1 MELVTGRPQDKR
13 IDKEER
19 VYDLLDQLNIDYQR
33 LDHQEANTMEVC
45 LEIEK
50 NLKSTICKNLFL
62 VNSNKSQYYL
72 LMLKGHKKFKTKV
85 ISKQINSSRLS
96 FGSDEK
102 MLEYLDIT
110 PGSVSLL
117 GLMNAHDFE
126 ILKRKFDKFAEV
138 LDKDSCW
145 LWKGYKDIDGYG
157 QLAHSLSPSY
167 SQKAHRV
174 SWILHVGEIPTGMLV
189 CHKCDNPSCVNPH
202 HLLGGT
208 HKDNTRDM
216 FERGREVI
224 CRGEKNGSDKLTQN
238 QAQKYDIDGNKYVEA
253 NKDENAYL
261 ELDEILQ
268 DSDFDGYSS
277 SALLYTYLKRIKSNI
292 NSIIY

>member
-33 LDHQEANTMEVC
+33 LDHQKANTMEVC

-50 NLKSTICKNLFL
+50 SLKSTICKNLFL

-72 LMLKGHKKFKTKV
+72 LMLKENKKFKTKV

-117 GLMNAHDFE
+117 GLMNDHDFKVQ
-126 ILKRKFDKFAEV
+126 L
-138 LDKDSCW
+138 LMDKD
-145 LWKGYKDIDGYG
+145 L
-157 QLAHSLSPSY
+157 
-167 SQKAHRV
+167 
-174 SWILHVGEIPTGMLV
+174 
-189 CHKCDNPSCVNPH
+189 
-202 HLLGGT
+202 
-208 HKDNTRDM
+208 
-216 FERGREVI
+216 
-224 CRGEKNGSDKLTQN
+224 
-238 QAQKYDIDGNKYVEA
+238 
-253 NKDENAYL
+253 
-261 ELDEILQ
+261 LQ
-268 DSDFDGYSS
+268 DEYLGCHPCINTSS
-277 SALLYTYLKRIKSNI
+277 LKIKMKDVFEK
-292 NSIIY
+292 IIPSLHHEPIFVEVDDE

>member
-33 LDHQEANTMEVC
+33 IDHEEANTMEVC

-50 NLKSTICKNLFL
+50 SLKSTICKNLFL

-72 LMLKGHKKFKTKV
+72 LMLKENKKFKTKV

-117 GLMNAHDFE
+117 GLMNDHDFKVQ
-126 ILKRKFDKFAEV
+126 L
-138 LDKDSCW
+138 LMDKD
-145 LWKGYKDIDGYG
+145 L
-157 QLAHSLSPSY
+157 
-167 SQKAHRV
+167 
-174 SWILHVGEIPTGMLV
+174 
-189 CHKCDNPSCVNPH
+189 
-202 HLLGGT
+202 
-208 HKDNTRDM
+208 
-216 FERGREVI
+216 
-224 CRGEKNGSDKLTQN
+224 
-238 QAQKYDIDGNKYVEA
+238 
-253 NKDENAYL
+253 
-261 ELDEILQ
+261 LQ
-268 DSDFDGYSS
+268 DEYLGCHPCINTSS
-277 SALLYTYLKRIKSNI
+277 LRIKMKDVFEK
-292 NSIIY
+292 IIPSLHHEPIFVEVYDE

>member
-33 LDHQEANTMEVC
+33 IDHEEANTMEVC

-50 NLKSTICKNLFL
+50 TLKSTICKNLFL

-72 LMLKGHKKFKTKV
+72 LMLKENKKLKTKV

-117 GLMNAHDFE
+117 GLMNDHDFKVQ
-126 ILKRKFDKFAEV
+126 L
-138 LDKDSCW
+138 LMDKD
-145 LWKGYKDIDGYG
+145 L
-157 QLAHSLSPSY
+157 
-167 SQKAHRV
+167 
-174 SWILHVGEIPTGMLV
+174 
-189 CHKCDNPSCVNPH
+189 
-202 HLLGGT
+202 
-208 HKDNTRDM
+208 
-216 FERGREVI
+216 
-224 CRGEKNGSDKLTQN
+224 
-238 QAQKYDIDGNKYVEA
+238 
-253 NKDENAYL
+253 
-261 ELDEILQ
+261 LQ
-268 DSDFDGYSS
+268 DEYLGCHPCINTSS
-277 SALLYTYLKRIKSNI
+277 LRIKMKDVFEK
-292 NSIIY
+292 IIPSLHHEPIFVEVYNE

>member
-19 VYDLLDQLNIDYQR
+19 VYDLLDQLNIYYQR

-117 GLMNAHDFE
+117 GLMNDHDFKVQ
-126 ILKRKFDKFAEV
+126 LFM
-138 LDKDSCW
+138 DKD
-145 LWKGYKDIDGYG
+145 L
-157 QLAHSLSPSY
+157 
-167 SQKAHRV
+167 
-174 SWILHVGEIPTGMLV
+174 
-189 CHKCDNPSCVNPH
+189 
-202 HLLGGT
+202 
-208 HKDNTRDM
+208 
-216 FERGREVI
+216 
-224 CRGEKNGSDKLTQN
+224 
-238 QAQKYDIDGNKYVEA
+238 
-253 NKDENAYL
+253 
-261 ELDEILQ
+261 LQ
-268 DSDFDGYSS
+268 DEYLGCHPCINTSS
-277 SALLYTYLKRIKSNI
+277 LRIKMKDVFEK
-292 NSIIY
+292 IIPSLHHEPIFVEVYDE

>member
-72 LMLKGHKKFKTKV
+72 LMLKENKKFKTKM

-117 GLMNAHDFE
+117 GLMNDHDFKVQ
-126 ILKRKFDKFAEV
+126 L
-138 LDKDSCW
+138 LMDKD
-145 LWKGYKDIDGYG
+145 L
-157 QLAHSLSPSY
+157 
-167 SQKAHRV
+167 
-174 SWILHVGEIPTGMLV
+174 
-189 CHKCDNPSCVNPH
+189 
-202 HLLGGT
+202 
-208 HKDNTRDM
+208 
-216 FERGREVI
+216 
-224 CRGEKNGSDKLTQN
+224 
-238 QAQKYDIDGNKYVEA
+238 
-253 NKDENAYL
+253 
-261 ELDEILQ
+261 LQ
-268 DSDFDGYSS
+268 DEYLGCHPCINISS
-277 SALLYTYLKRIKSNI
+277 LRIKMKDVFEK
-292 NSIIY
+292 IIPSLHHEPIFVEVYNE